1 MQNPIIQML
10 VKTNNAGNGNSIF
23 QLIQSLK
30 SGNPQALFNQMMRNN
45 PQFAQFVEQNKGK
58 SPEQIA
64 KDYNVDIS
72 AIKQSPHISFGSS
85 DNSA

>member
-1 MQNPIIQML
+1 ML
-10 VKTNNAGNGNSIF
+10 GKTSSIGNGNSIF

-30 SGNPQALFNQMMRNN
+30 NGNPQAIFNRMIQDN
-45 PQFAQFVEQNKGK
+45 PQFAQFVEQNRGK

-72 AIKQSPHISFGSS
+72 AIEQFLR
-85 DNSA
+85 

>member
-1 MQNPIIQML
+1 MQNPILQML
-10 VKTNNAGNGNSIF
+10 TKTINDAGNGNNIF

-30 SGNPQALFNQMMRNN
+30 SGNPQALFNQMMWNN
-45 PQFAQFVEQNKGK
+45 PQFAQFVERNKGK

-72 AIKQSPHISFGSS
+72 AIKQFLR
-85 DNSA
+85 